1 MKRLKRQ
8 YRFPLILLSPC
19 QTIYSRKRTSMN
31 ANRVLLI
38 GYVGKDLSATK
49 LETGSKR
56 VGIRIATHY
65 SHKTP
70 GGEKID
76 HTVWHDIVAWDSTA
90 EYAERSFVK
99 GSKIMVDGSI
109 EYRTFPDKSGHIR
122 YITQIKAHSLMNLDR

>member
-1 MKRLKRQ
+1 
-8 YRFPLILLSPC
+8 
-19 QTIYSRKRTSMN
+19 MN

-38 GYVGKDLSATK
+38 GYVGKDLASTK
-49 LETGSKR
+49 LETGNTR
-56 VGIRIATHY
+56 VAIRVATHH
-65 SHKTP
+65 SHKNQN
-70 GGEKID
+70 GEKID